1 MKLYKFRSSSEFDF
15 IVDILRYHR
24 FHATLFKN
32 LNDPMEGVFKQYS
45 AVPSQQQKKKT
56 ISKLSKVIN
65 DKQKEF
71 RICSF
76 SKTYKRPLLW
86 AHYAEQFKGV
96 CFEVEIL
103 SPNSFEIL
111 EIDYGPEPPCINWH
125 EQDYSD
131 IYSWKQEDWMCE
143 EEIRLLTSNSYIDTS
158 IKINSIFFG
167 LKTEKSFKKKILKI
181 LPVNII
187 PFDTKMD
194 YENNKIQ
201 IGQRL

>member
-24 FHATLFKN
+24 FHASLFKN

-45 AVPSQQQKKKT
+45 AKKT

-76 SKTYKRPLLW
+76 SKTYKRLLLW

-111 EIDYGPEPPCINWH
+111 EIDYAPEPPCINWH
-125 EQDYSD
+125 EQDYRD
-131 IYSWKQEDWMCE
+131 IYSWKHEDWIHE

-167 LKTEKSFKKKILKI
+167 LRTESDFKWAIRKI
-181 LPVNII
+181 LPSDIKAFN
-187 PFDTKMD
+187 TKMD
-194 YENNKIQ
+194 YENSKIQ
-201 IGQRL
+201 IGQQL